1 MSSCCFT
8 GHRIIKN
15 SEELQKKL
23 LTVLEKLIEN
33 GAEDFYAG
41 GAIGFDTIA
50 ANAVLRLRKKYPHIK
65 LHLVLPCRRDEQTK
79 YWTAAQKGKYDRILS
94 LADTAE
100 YISDVYTPDCMK
112 KRNARLTELAD
123 CFVCCYD
130 KKRTVGGTFQTL
142 RMAAKKG
149 IKIINLM

>member
-1 MSSCCFT
+1 MNTVCFT

-15 SEELQKKL
+15 SEELQEKL
-23 LTVLEKLIEN
+23 LTVLETLIKD

-41 GAIGFDTIA
+41 GAIGFDTLA
-50 ANAVLRLRKKYPHIK
+50 AEAVIRLRKIYPHIR
-65 LHLVLPCRRDEQTK
+65 LNLVLPCSRDEQTK
-79 YWTAAQKGKYDRILS
+79 YWTAEQKEEYDRILS

-100 YISDVYTPDCMK
+100 YIADVYSTDCMK

-123 CFVCCYD
+123 CFVCYYD
-130 KKRTVGGTFQTL
+130 KKRPVGGTVQTL

-149 IKIINLM
+149 IKIINLI

>member
-8 GHRIIKN
+8 GHRLIKN

-23 LTVLEKLIEN
+23 LTVLETLIKD

-50 ANAVLRLRKKYPHIK
+50 AEAVLRLREKYPHIR
-65 LHLVLPCRRDEQTK
+65 LHLVLPCCRDEQTK
-79 YWTAAQKGKYDRILS
+79 YWTAAQKEEYDRILS

-100 YISDVYTPDCMK
+100 YISDAYSLDCMK
-112 KRNARLTELAD
+112 RRNARLAELAD
-123 CFVCCYD
+123 CFVCFYD
-130 KKRTVGGTFQTL
+130 KKRPAGGTFQTL
-142 RMAAKKG
+142 RMAEKKG
-149 IKIINLM
+149 IKIINLI